1 MAITNLSDVTET
13 LKTLVTVGLQLQ
25 SEQDAFTV
33 TAASPDSNFG
43 NDNAVSVH
51 LFHAIESPEFKNLP
65 PSFGTGPVPVRLAP
79 LGLILQYVIS
89 VFTRTDDESLL
100 DTGAK
105 RQQRFLG
112 YIARVI
118 HDYPI
123 ISTSTSI
130 SIPGS
135 TVPVPILQGT
145 LVAANAKLAFNLRP
159 APKEEAISF
168 WSSQEQ
174 HVPRFSLFVE
184 GRVAVLEAQPPPVA
198 PGIVLSVG
206 QFIFPAS
213 TPQLFTTSSNV
224 WFEPPSGPARMVLA
238 SPARVAMFDAP
249 NSAALQELVPPALPP
264 GDPARNILQN
274 NVLTIDATG
283 LSPPGQRFLVLR
295 SSVKS
300 FSAKLSLDL
309 APADQPPPNGDW
321 NLSATDSSVTASVFQ
336 NVFDVDSA
344 TTKAVLPGIYGARVI
359 VNDLRAGPTPRPRA
373 TNELAF
379 PITPQILTA
388 APASPAAS
396 RTYAVRLVGKYLNSS
411 LDIQLSVGGLVLHEI
426 NTGTPTDNQFFVPLI
441 PPNGSTANDTD
452 QLVLVLPVNDPNTG
466 KPLVPPSNT
475 NPVPVQLVI
484 NGATATPA
492 WITVE
497 AP

>member
-13 LKTLVTVGLQLQ
+13 LKTLANVGLQLQ
-25 SEQDAFTV
+25 GETDPFTV

-43 NDNAVSVH
+43 TDNAVSVH
-51 LFHAIESPEFKNLP
+51 LFHAIESPEYKNLQP
-65 PSFGTGPVPVRLAP
+65 TFGSGPVPVRLAP

-89 VFTRTDDESLL
+89 VFTRTDDETLL

-112 YIARVI
+112 YIARII

-123 ISTSTSI
+123 VSTSTVI
-130 SIPGS
+130 SVPGS

-145 LVAANAKLAFNLRP
+145 LVTRNATLAFNLRP

-184 GRVAVLEAQPPPVA
+184 ARVAVLDAQPSPVA

-206 QFIFPAS
+206 QFIFPSS

-238 SPARVAMFDAP
+238 SPARVALFDAP

-283 LSPPGQRFLVLR
+283 LSPPGDRLLVLR
-295 SSVKS
+295 SNSGS
-300 FSAKLSLDL
+300 FSAKLSIDL
-309 APADQPPPNGDW
+309 PAASQPPPNADW
-321 NLSATDSSVTASVFQ
+321 NLSATDSTVTASVFQ
-336 NVFDVDSA
+336 KVFDTDSA
-344 TTKAVLPGIYGARVI
+344 TVKSLLPGIYGVRVI
-359 VNDLRAGPTPRPRA
+359 VNDLRAGTPARPRA

-379 PITPQILTA
+379 PITPQILSA
-388 APASPAAS
+388 APAVPAAP
-396 RTYAVRLVGKYLNSS
+396 RTYAVRLVGTYLNAG
-411 LDIQLSVGGLVLHEI
+411 LDIQLSIGGLVLNKI
-426 NTGTPTDNQFFVPLI
+426 SSGAPSDLQFFVP
-441 PPNGSTANDTD
+441 PAGTTDSD
-452 QLVLVLPVNDPNTG
+452 QLLLVLPTNDPNTG
-466 KPLVPPSNT
+466 LPITPSNT
-475 NPVPVQLVI
+475 NPLPVLLVI
-484 NGATATPA
+484 QGATATPA
-492 WITVE
+492 WITVG
-497 AP
+497 A